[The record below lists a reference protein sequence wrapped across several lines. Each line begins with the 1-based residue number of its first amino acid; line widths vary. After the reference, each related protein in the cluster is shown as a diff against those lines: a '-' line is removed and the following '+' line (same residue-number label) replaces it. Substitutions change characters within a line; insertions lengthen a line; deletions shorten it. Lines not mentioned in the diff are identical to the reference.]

1 VRDQRNDWRR
11 DVFVSHGNGLE
22 DDEMV
27 FLRCASKS
35 RCGQRWWTSRLV
47 DCLDYSIHFL
57 DKFASHFYSQ
67 QKSQHYLYH
76 VSSNLCVPVC
86 LSFSFAITHDQL
98 PGTHPDAGQCLM
110 YCAIYICRYEFQP
123 TIEPSPLVLSFQS
136 ILGSSKNLTH
146 VHILENNASCCGL
159 VLDTVCYL
167 HLKIRSSTYSKAVT
181 SCPLVSKRL
190 GNSNNFTHVRV
201 CEYNAPCCRPML
213 DAVCYLYLKIRVPT

>member
-1 VRDQRNDWRR
+1 MRDQRNDWRR

-98 PGTHPDAGQCLM
+98 PGTHPDPGQCLM
-110 YCAIYICRYEFQP
+110 YCAIYICRYEF
-123 TIEPSPLVLSFQS
+123 
-136 ILGSSKNLTH
+136 
-146 VHILENNASCCGL
+146 
-159 VLDTVCYL
+159 
-167 HLKIRSSTYSKAVT
+167 
-181 SCPLVSKRL
+181 
-190 GNSNNFTHVRV
+190 
-201 CEYNAPCCRPML
+201 
-213 DAVCYLYLKIRVPT
+213 